1 MLSQTTCAIID
12 TLKQHSRQASGAKT
26 SAPAVDVIIPHFNGV
41 EILDKCLASLE
52 KTTYPNLS
60 VIIVDNGTVDES
72 LKLASEKYKRIKI
85 FSAGKNLGYAG
96 GCNFGFQ
103 RTRGKY
109 VVFLNNDTEQEPDW
123 LERLVEAAEKDE
135 RVAALQPKLLSMQA
149 KLRGEKVFDYAGA
162 AGGMLDALGYPY
174 ARGRIFNSVEVDKGQ
189 YDTLAEIF
197 WASGAAMMVRRSV
210 VEELGAFDDDFF
222 AHMEEIDLCWRMKL
236 AGHRI
241 LCVPDA
247 VVYHYG
253 GATLAA
259 GNPRKIYLNHRNNL
273 MMIIKN
279 ASLGRLLWLLPARIA
294 LELAS
299 LLYYKLYAGDYVR
312 YAWRALWWNAQNFA
326 KTLAK
331 RRAIQAMRKRSDKEI
346 FKDSGGF
353 VVLKKVMLDR
363 TKSTGR

>member
-1 MLSQTTCAIID
+1 MS
-12 TLKQHSRQASGAKT
+12 T
-26 SAPAVDVIIPHFNGV
+26 SAPTVDVIIPHFNGV

-52 KTTYPNLS
+52 KATYPNLS

-85 FSAGKNLGYAG
+85 LSAGKNLGYAG
-96 GCNFGFQ
+96 GCNFGFR

-109 VVFLNNDTEQEPDW
+109 AVFLNNDTEQEPDW
-123 LERLVEAAEKDE
+123 LERLVEVAEKDD
-135 RVAALQPKLLSMQA
+135 RIAAVQPKLLSMQA
-149 KLRGEKVFDYAGA
+149 RQRGEKVFDYAGA

-174 ARGRIFNSVEVDKGQ
+174 ARGRVFNSVEVDKGQ
-189 YDTLAEIF
+189 YDTVTEIF

-236 AGHRI
+236 AGYRVVS
-241 LCVPDA
+241 VPDA

-273 MMIIKN
+273 MMIVKN
-279 ASLGRLLWLLPARIA
+279 ASLGRLLWLLPVRII

-299 LLYYKLYAGDYVR
+299 LLYYRFYAGDYVR
-312 YAWRALWWNAQNFA
+312 YAWRALWWNVQNFT

-331 RRAIQAMRKRSDKEI
+331 RRHIQAMRRQADKDI
-346 FKDSGGF
+346 FKNSGGC
-353 VVLKKVMLDR
+353 VVLKKVIF
-363 TKSTGR
+363 G